1 MPAPGFSDKT
11 SMSYRK
17 TPHVLCGAL
26 RVYGCIA
33 NSELR
38 QAFTA
43 TATAKTTTATPKA
56 ERTVAACAA
65 PTPAM
70 INPFDQ

>member
-1 MPAPGFSDKT
+1 MPAPGFFDRT
-11 SMSYRK
+11 SLSYRK
-17 TPHVLCGAL
+17 TAHVLCAAL
-26 RVYGCIA
+26 RVYDRIA
-33 NSELR
+33 SSELR

-56 ERTVAACAA
+56 ERTVAARAA

-70 INPFDQ
+70 INAFDQ